1 MEDLRAGLDVGL
13 GKEFG
18 VLSTWEWKVVSRL
31 LKLKKC
37 PTPNTGARYTA
48 DQLPVS
54 FCFYEAKLMCEC
66 GLFLQSAQDRGV
78 GASREVHV
86 SVCSYVH
93 RGKKGWYLIT
103 VIFRAGRAN
112 VVR

>member
-1 MEDLRAGLDVGL
+1 
-13 GKEFG
+13 
-18 VLSTWEWKVVSRL
+18 
-31 LKLKKC
+31 
-37 PTPNTGARYTA
+37 
-48 DQLPVS
+48 
-54 FCFYEAKLMCEC
+54 MCEC

-78 GASREVHV
+78 GASSEVHV
-86 SVCSYVH
+86 SVCSYAH